1 MADSLFGRDSV
12 LDVLT
17 SWVVRDRDD
26 SHGPRLILQPES
38 SSPQTRK
45 ANMTITSGDGRQRDF
60 LIVRK
65 VRPRSN
71 PMANG

>member
-1 MADSLFGRDSV
+1 MAHSPFGRDSV
-12 LDVLT
+12 LDVLM

-26 SHGPRLILQPES
+26 SHGPRLILQPKS
-38 SSPQTRK
+38 SAPQTKK

-65 VRPRSN
+65 IRPRSR
-71 PMANG
+71 PFADG